1 MTGKF
6 TDYSGGKF
14 VFLTSILASICFG
27 VCIKILLGYFTV
39 PCLVFC
45 LAANRLLAAG
55 RFFADEDKIVFRV
68 GLIKREYSYAEIV
81 STVSQTGF
89 SSGRLGMLPYIKLL
103 IKLTDGSIVSV
114 RDDNISKNA
123 FSTPEN
129 HKQFQENHQFTKL
142 SDYIN

>member
-1 MTGKF
+1 MLWSVYKNSF
-6 TDYSGGKF
+6 RLLYCPVPCFWFGGKQ
-14 VFLTSILASICFG
+14 TAG
-27 VCIKILLGYFTV
+27 H
-39 PCLVFC
+39 
-45 LAANRLLAAG
+45 G

-89 SSGRLGMLPYIKLL
+89 SSGRLGMSPYIKLL

-129 HKQFQENHQFTKL
+129 HKQFQDNHQFTKL
-142 SDYIN
+142 SDYINQRVKR